1 MFRTLKSNY
10 EFWRAAQAF
19 VIVVM
24 AITCGLFPQPSRAD
38 QGGIGFWLPGTFG
51 SLAATPMQPGLS
63 MSALY
68 LHAFVSAG
76 GDVAASRAI
85 GFRNRSVNLSVNLNA
100 EIKGTADVVAF
111 GPTYVFATPV
121 LGGQFAITAL
131 GIVGRQQATIDATV
145 TGALGPIGF
154 AAERSISDSR
164 TAFGDVFLQ
173 PTLRWNQGVNNYL
186 IYGMMNLPVGAYDS
200 SRLANLGLGH
210 WSIDGG
216 AGYTY
221 FDQKIGFRRSPASRT
236 TSSILVSTIKTASTV
251 IWIGESLSSFPSKC
265 TLDWSAMPISN

>member
-1 MFRTLKSNY
+1 MFRTLVSIGG
-10 EFWRAAQAF
+10 FWHAARALVTA
-19 VIVVM
+19 VT
-24 AITCGLFPQPSRAD
+24 AISCALFPPLSRAD

-68 LHAFVSAG
+68 LHSSVSAG

-85 GFRNRSVNLSVNLNA
+85 RFPNRSVNLSIDLNA

-145 TGALGPIGF
+145 TGALVRSGSQRS
-154 AAERSISDSR
+154 AASATRGRLSATFFYSPR
-164 TAFGDVFLQ
+164 C
-173 PTLRWNQGVNNYL
+173 
-186 IYGMMNLPVGAYDS
+186 VGTRA
-200 SRLANLGLGH
+200 
-210 WSIDGG
+210 
-216 AGYTY
+216 
-221 FDQKIGFRRSPASRT
+221 
-236 TSSILVSTIKTASTV
+236 
-251 IWIGESLSSFPSKC
+251 
-265 TLDWSAMPISN
+265 

>member
-1 MFRTLKSNY
+1 MDAAKSYFSTAAARDINAYQRHVRFTPKSGHVLCKHRCPLSAKSGRLPKSNAY
-10 EFWRAAQAF
+10 RPTRVLVVIVAAISF
-19 VIVVM
+19 VI
-24 AITCGLFPQPSRAD
+24 TPRTSSAD

-63 MSALY
+63 MSTLY
-68 LHAFVSAG
+68 LHSFVSAG
-76 GDVAASRAI
+76 GGVAASRTI
-85 GFRNRSVNLSVNLNA
+85 GFPNRPVNLSVDLNA
-100 EIKGTADVVAF
+100 QIKGTADVVAF

-131 GIVGRQQATIDATV
+131 EIVGHQQANVDATV

-154 AAERSISDSR
+154 ATESSISDSR

-173 PTLRWNQGVNNYL
+173 PTLRWNQGVNNYM

-221 FDQKIGFRRSPASRT
+221 FDPKQAGNFRR
-236 TSSILVSTIKTASTV
+236 
-251 IWIGESLSSFPSKC
+251 
-265 TLDWSAMPISN
+265 

>member
-1 MFRTLKSNY
+1 MFRTLKSNN
-10 EFWRAAQAF
+10 EFWRAAQASI
-19 VIVVM
+19 IVVM
-24 AITCGLFPQPSRAD
+24 AITCGLVPQSSRAD

-51 SLAATPMQPGLS
+51 SLAATPLEPGLS

-68 LHAFVSAG
+68 LHSFVSAG

-85 GFRNRSVNLSVNLNA
+85 GFPNRSVNLSVNLNA

-121 LGGQFAITAL
+121 FGGQFAITAL
-131 GIVGRQQATIDATV
+131 GIVGRQQATIDATI

-173 PTLRWNQGVNNYL
+173 PTLRWNQGVNNYM

-210 WSIDGG
+210 
-216 AGYTY
+216 
-221 FDQKIGFRRSPASRT
+221 
-236 TSSILVSTIKTASTV
+236 
-251 IWIGESLSSFPSKC
+251 
-265 TLDWSAMPISN
+265 

>member
-1 MFRTLKSNY
+1 MFRLPKQKGY
-10 EFWRAAQAF
+10 RRAIRIF
-19 VIVVM
+19 VLGVM
-24 AITCGLFPQPSRAD
+24 AIACGLVPRPSRAD

-68 LHAFVSAG
+68 LHSFVSAG

-85 GFRNRSVNLSVNLNA
+85 RFPNRSANLSVDLNA

-111 GPTYVFATPV
+111 GPTYVFATPI

-131 GIVGRQQATIDATV
+131 AIAGRQQATIDATV

-173 PTLRWNQGVNNYL
+173 PTLRWNQGVNNYM
-186 IYGMMNLPVGAYDS
+186 IYGMMNFPVGAYDA

-216 AGYTY
+216 GGYTY
-221 FDQKIGFRRSPASRT
+221 FDQKTGWEFSAVAGLT
-236 TSSILVSTIKTASTV
+236 YKLHQ
-251 IWIGESLSSFPSKC
+251 SFS
-265 TLDWSAMPISN
+265 